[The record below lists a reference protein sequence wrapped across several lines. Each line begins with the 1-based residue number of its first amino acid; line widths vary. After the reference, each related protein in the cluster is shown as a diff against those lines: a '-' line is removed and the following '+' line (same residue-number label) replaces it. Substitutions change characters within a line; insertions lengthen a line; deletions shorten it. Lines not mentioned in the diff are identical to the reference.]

1 MKELSKRA
9 NILYRDF
16 NSIPVLIYEDH
27 RFAVNVLY
35 YYYAKTG
42 INNLNAFIF
51 DKHCDLREIDK
62 SSLQKSNQIN
72 GFKNLFDFVEY
83 DLSEDDNDWVKS
95 AMELKLIKNY
105 YLFFAQR
112 IKNIQEKKYKD
123 NSRNIHCID
132 YININN
138 FDALLS
144 NPDLLKE
151 PYFVDFDLDCF
162 SYSSNDKIKAM
173 NLEETKIHIN
183 YNKNK
188 SFYEKLISN
197 ASFIS
202 MCFESDFCG
211 GINESRKIFNNVNKL
226 FFKNKLW

>member
-1 MKELSKRA
+1 MKELSQRA

-51 DKHCDLREIDK
+51 DKHCDLRDVSENSINKCSEIK
-62 SSLQKSNQIN
+62 S
-72 GFKNLFDFVEY
+72 FKELFDFVEF
-83 DLSEDDNDWVKS
+83 DLSEDDNDWVKG
-95 AMELKLIKNY
+95 AMKLNLIKNY

-112 IKNIQEKKYKD
+112 I
-123 NSRNIHCID
+123 
-132 YININN
+132 INIDEKNYN
-138 FDALLS
+138 VEKNHIINYVS
-144 NPDLLKE
+144 NDNIDTIVQNPNIVKE

-162 SYSSNDKIKAM
+162 SYSVNDKIKAM
-173 NLEETKIHIN
+173 NFEEIKNHIQ
-183 YNKNK
+183 YDKYK
-188 SFYEKLISN
+188 SFYKQLISG

-211 GINESRKIFNNVNKL
+211 GINESRMIFNNINNLFFENKL
-226 FFKNKLW
+226 C